1 MKRFLTPLRIAPYF
15 AITLLLSLLLPAAAV
30 IAADS
35 TPFPVRIDRGG
46 HVDELNI
53 AVGKS
58 RILVSP
64 ANVKQLIVGNPEIAD
79 VRLLG
84 KREVL
89 LLGKSPGTTNLA
101 IRDNKERLISLID
114 VAVGYDLEAIKRK
127 LYEVLPMEDQIEVR
141 AANGTVI
148 LSGQVSSLTAMSAAA
163 SIAGSYVPTK
173 TGRVLN
179 QLEVG
184 GAQQVML
191 EVTISEIS
199 RSVTKELGM
208 GLNATPSKLTLLTT
222 PVFRLSPF
230 GSLALA
236 LGDLTA
242 TLSAL
247 EEQGLANI
255 LAEPKITALSG
266 QEASFLAGGEFA
278 VPVAQTTTSGTST
291 ITIEFREFGVAV
303 LFTPTVLN
311 SSRINLK
318 LATEVSAIDRTLGAT
333 SGGVSVPG
341 LKTRRSATTIELG
354 DGEGFMIAGLIQK
367 DMNNAV
373 DQFPGLGD
381 IPILGPLFRSTDFQ
395 RNETELVIAVTPR
408 LVKPVPSGSL
418 KYPTDNLI
426 PPGDSDQYMEGKLEG
441 SAEEMQEHESKGGI
455 DGSYGH
461 QL

>member
-208 GLNATPSKLTLLTT
+208 GSTPL
-222 PVFRLSPF
+222 P
-230 GSLALA
+230 
-236 LGDLTA
+236 
-242 TLSAL
+242 
-247 EEQGLANI
+247 
-255 LAEPKITALSG
+255 
-266 QEASFLAGGEFA
+266 AS
-278 VPVAQTTTSGTST
+278 
-291 ITIEFREFGVAV
+291 
-303 LFTPTVLN
+303 
-311 SSRINLK
+311 
-318 LATEVSAIDRTLGAT
+318 
-333 SGGVSVPG
+333 
-341 LKTRRSATTIELG
+341 
-354 DGEGFMIAGLIQK
+354 
-367 DMNNAV
+367 
-373 DQFPGLGD
+373 
-381 IPILGPLFRSTDFQ
+381 
-395 RNETELVIAVTPR
+395 
-408 LVKPVPSGSL
+408 
-418 KYPTDNLI
+418 
-426 PPGDSDQYMEGKLEG
+426 
-441 SAEEMQEHESKGGI
+441 
-455 DGSYGH
+455 
-461 QL
+461 

>member
-1 MKRFLTPLRIAPYF
+1 MKRLFTPLLRIAPYL
-15 AITLLLSLLLPAAAV
+15 AIALFLSLLLPATSV
-30 IAADS
+30 TAADPAS
-35 TPFPVRIDRGG
+35 IPVRMDLGG
-46 HVDELNI
+46 RIDELNI

-64 ANVKQLIVGNPEIAD
+64 VNVKQLLVGNPDVAD
-79 VRLLG
+79 IRLLG
-84 KREVL
+84 KREIL

-101 IRDNKERLISLID
+101 IRDNKERLVSLID

-127 LYEVLPMEDQIEVR
+127 LYEVLPQEEQIEVR

-148 LSGQVSSLTAMSAAA
+148 LSGQVSSLAAMNAAQ
-163 SIAGSYVPTK
+163 SIANSYLPGK
-173 TGRVLN
+173 SGQVLN

-230 GSLALA
+230 GALTLA

-247 EEQGLANI
+247 EDQGLANI

-266 QEASFLAGGEFA
+266 QEANFLAGGEFA
-278 VPVAQTTTSGTST
+278 VPVAGDEGS
-291 ITIEFREFGVAV
+291 IDIEFKEFGVAV
-303 LFTPTVLN
+303 RFTPTVL
-311 SSRINLK
+311 SSDRINLK

-341 LKTRRSATTIELG
+341 LKTRKSATTIELG
-354 DGEGFMIAGLIQK
+354 DGEGFMIAGLLQK

-381 IPILGPLFRSTDFQ
+381 IPVLGTLFRSTDFQ
-395 RNETELVIAVTPR
+395 RNETELVISVTPR
-408 LVKPVPSGSL
+408 LVKPVPSGSI

-426 PPGDSDQYMEGKLEG
+426 PPSDVDQYMEGKLEG
-441 SAEEMQEHESKGGI
+441 SVEQTQEQGNKGGI